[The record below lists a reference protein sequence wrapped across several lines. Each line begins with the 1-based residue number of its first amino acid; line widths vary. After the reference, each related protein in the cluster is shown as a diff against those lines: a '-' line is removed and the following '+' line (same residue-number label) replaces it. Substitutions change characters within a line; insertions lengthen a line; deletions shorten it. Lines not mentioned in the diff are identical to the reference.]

1 MDEVEKLKALLRHC
15 SFIIQIPNR
24 RRGKSRD
31 VSQFRRDQSELY
43 TTAAT
48 VNAVSFHGTSGSG
61 SILPQLCIYEEER
74 PLEENVD

>member
-1 MDEVEKLKALLRHC
+1 MDEVEKLKALLSHC

-31 VSQFRRDQSELY
+31 VSQIRCVQSELY

-48 VNAVSFHGTSGSG
+48 VNAISFHGSSGSG
-61 SILPQLCIYEEER
+61 SILAQLC
-74 PLEENVD
+74 V